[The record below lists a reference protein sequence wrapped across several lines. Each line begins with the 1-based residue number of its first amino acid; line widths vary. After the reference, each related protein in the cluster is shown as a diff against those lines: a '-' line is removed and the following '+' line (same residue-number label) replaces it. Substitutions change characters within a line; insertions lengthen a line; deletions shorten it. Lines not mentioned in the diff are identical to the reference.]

1 MERAR
6 QISESIELGIILSIV
21 GGFMDVYSYMGRDE
35 VFANAQTGNILLFG
49 VHLSQGNFDL
59 SVRYLFPV
67 VSFALGIMLAD
78 MIHARLGSVLHW
90 RQVSIFIEALILLG
104 VAFMGPHLNLVA
116 NSLTSFAC
124 GMQVESFRKIHG
136 RGIATTMCIGNL
148 RSALQNVDD
157 YILNH
162 ERGFLINAL
171 LYAGVIACFV
181 AGAVIGNWS
190 LERWGLQS
198 IAICTLLL
206 LVAFG
211 MMFIDRE
218 HPTQRGSR
226 RGARRQ

>member
-1 MERAR
+1 
-6 QISESIELGIILSIV
+6 
-21 GGFMDVYSYMGRDE
+21 
-35 VFANAQTGNILLFG
+35 
-49 VHLSQGNFDL
+49 
-59 SVRYLFPV
+59 
-67 VSFALGIMLAD
+67 
-78 MIHARLGSVLHW
+78 
-90 RQVSIFIEALILLG
+90 
-104 VAFMGPHLNLVA
+104 MGPNLNLLA

-181 AGAVIGNWS
+181 LGAVLGNWS
-190 LERWGLQS
+190 LECWGLQS

-206 LVAFG
+206 FVAFG
-211 MMFIDRE
+211 IMFIDRE
-218 HPTQRGSR
+218 HPGDRGHGHHGHHDHGKR
-226 RGARRQ
+226 